1 MGTVLQNRPGTPPNR
16 QPAEG
21 DPPRQTAVCQRIRS
35 DFPPRCPERDAPG
48 RPPAIARSFPP
59 APANGAELEFQAKRG
74 DGGGAW
80 QFKAGVS
87 AARDIPGFEKIK
99 LRERCLAA

>member
-1 MGTVLQNRPGTPPNR
+1 M
-16 QPAEG
+16 
-21 DPPRQTAVCQRIRS
+21 
-35 DFPPRCPERDAPG
+35 
-48 RPPAIARSFPP
+48 
-59 APANGAELEFQAKRG
+59 G

-80 QFKAGVS
+80 QFKSGVS